1 MPNLTLSQ
9 INSLVT
15 GWCQGRT
22 DYSASD
28 LSLFANMALTEVASR
43 MPYRSLDSFV
53 VSSTTSG
60 QSSITRPT
68 GAAYVTS
75 ISNLSVAPNSKQ
87 RTLEPAMP
95 EQVDS
100 SATQVGMPVRYT
112 EYRDQIL
119 LWPPADSAYSFQIR
133 FQEVI
138 PPLVNSTD
146 TPALDER
153 WHIAVAM
160 RASAIAA
167 SQRNA
172 LELEASNQARYLG
185 YISSTPSDMAYKQQ
199 GRPSLRFVTARNTP

>member
-1 MPNLTLSQ
+1 MLTLAQ
-9 INSLVT
+9 INTLVLN
-15 GWCQGRT
+15 WNQNRT
-22 DYSASD
+22 DYTTSE
-28 LSLFANMALTEVASR
+28 LSLWANEALIEVTTR
-43 MPYRSLDSFV
+43 QPYRSLDSWV
-53 VSSTTSG
+53 QSSTTTG

-68 GAAYVTS
+68 GCGYITS
-75 ISNLSVAPNSKQ
+75 ITNLSVAPNSKQ

-95 EQVDS
+95 EQIDS
-100 SATQVGMPVRYT
+100 ASTQVGMPVKFT

-119 LWPPADSAYSFQIR
+119 LWPSADSAYTIQVR
-133 FQEVI
+133 FQETI
-138 PPLVNSTD
+138 PPLVNSSD

-185 YISSTPSDMAYKQQ
+185 YIGSTPSDMAYKQQ
-199 GRPSLRFVTARNTP
+199 SRPSLRVVTARNTK